1 MARINLLPWREL
13 ERKKRQREFGFII
26 TGAVV
31 LTLLAGVYS
40 HLYIN
45 GLIDAQNQRNTFLKN
60 EIQTLD
66 KKISEIKELEKVKAN
81 LLARMEIIQQLQVS
95 RPQIVHLFDELVNT
109 LPEGVYLTRV
119 EQKGSLI
126 TIKGR
131 AQSNARVSA
140 YMRNIEKSEW
150 LTEPTLKVIENKEQT
165 QTGLSHFA
173 LQVKQ
178 VTKAAGE
185 GMQ

>member
-1 MARINLLPWREL
+1 MAHINLLPWREL
-13 ERKKRQREFGFII
+13 ERKKRQREFGFVVA
-26 TGAVV
+26 GAVV

-40 HLYIN
+40 HIHIN
-45 GLIDAQNQRNTFLKN
+45 GLIEAQNRRNTFLRN
-60 EIQTLD
+60 EIQALD

-95 RPQIVHLFDELVNT
+95 RPQIVHLFDEIVNT
-109 LPEGVYLTRV
+109 LPDGVYLTRI
-119 EQKGSLI
+119 EQKGDLI

-150 LTEPTLKVIENKEQT
+150 LNRPTLKVIENKEQT
-165 QTGLSHFA
+165 QTGLSHFT

-178 VTKAAGE
+178 VAKGAVEGAA
-185 GMQ
+185 